1 MSKKE
6 YELVMGLEVHVE
18 LKTKTKIFCNCT
30 TEFGGEPNSH
40 CCPVC
45 MGFPGALPVL
55 NEEVVNY
62 AIRAGIAT
70 NCEITRSGRQDRKHY
85 FYPDLPT
92 AYQISQ
98 DDLPICHN
106 GHLDI
111 EADGKT
117 SRIGITRIH
126 IEEDAGKL
134 VHKAEGG
141 TLVDYNRCGV
151 PLIEIVSEPDL
162 RSAEEVRA
170 YLQKLRAI
178 MMYIDV
184 SDCKMNEGS
193 FRCDVNLSVR
203 EKGEEEFGTRVE
215 MKNLNS
221 FQSIM
226 KAIEYESQ
234 RQINAIEDGVELIQ
248 ETRRFD
254 QNTSKTYSMRKKE
267 NAHDYRYLPDP
278 DLMPIIIDDN
288 RIQKI
293 KDELPELPDVRK
305 ALYIK
310 EYGLSSYDAEQ
321 LISSKEVANYF
332 EQAAKKVKNTKILAN
347 ILISEIFRL
356 TGIEEFKVP
365 FSPEYLAELVNL
377 IEDGSINSSTSKK
390 IIEDMWKEPRSPR
403 EIVKEKGLE
412 QINDEDTLLPIIDEV
427 ISKNQRAVKEY
438 IDGNEKALQSLIG
451 QVMGRTK
458 GKANPQLTIEIIKD
472 RLNKYS

>member
-18 LKTKTKIFCNCT
+18 LKTDTKIFCNCT

-45 MGFPGALPVL
+45 MGLPGALPVL

-62 AIRAGIAT
+62 AIRAGVAT
-70 NCEITRSGRQDRKHY
+70 NCEITRTGRQDRKHY

-98 DDLPICHN
+98 DDRPICHN
-106 GHLDI
+106 GYLDI
-111 EADGKT
+111 ETDGKVKK
-117 SRIGITRIH
+117 IGITRIH

-134 VHKAEGG
+134 VHRDEGG

-203 EKGEEEFGTRVE
+203 EKGEEKFGTRAE

-226 KAIEYESQ
+226 RAIEYESQ
-234 RQINAIEDGVELIQ
+234 RQINAIEAGEVLVQ

-254 QNTSKTYSMRKKE
+254 QNTGKTYSMRKKE
-267 NAHDYRYLPDP
+267 DAHDYRYLPDP
-278 DLMPIIIDDN
+278 DLMPIVIDDE
-288 RIQKI
+288 RIEKI
-293 KDELPELPDVRK
+293 RRELPELPDARK
-305 ALYIK
+305 KFYIEK
-310 EYGLSSYDAEQ
+310 YGLSSYDAEQ

-332 EQAAKKVKNTKILAN
+332 EEGAKTAKNPKILAN

-356 TGIEEFKVP
+356 TGVEEFHVP

-377 IEDGSINSSTSKK
+377 IDSGTINSSTSKK
-390 IIEDMWKEPRSPR
+390 IIEDMWKEPKSPV

-412 QINDEDTLLPIIDEV
+412 QINDSHVLLPIIEQ
-427 ISKNQRAVKEY
+427 IIEKNQRAVNEY

-458 GKANPQLTIEIIKD
+458 GKANPQLTIELFKEK
-472 RLNKYS
+472 LNR

>member
-18 LKTKTKIFCNCT
+18 LKTDTKIFCNCT

-45 MGFPGALPVL
+45 MGLPGALPVL
-55 NEEVVNY
+55 NEKVVNY
-62 AIRAGIAT
+62 AIRAGVAT
-70 NCEITRSGRQDRKHY
+70 NCKITRTGRQDRKHY

-98 DDLPICHN
+98 DDRPICHN
-106 GHLDI
+106 GYLDI
-111 EADGKT
+111 EADGKVKK
-117 SRIGITRIH
+117 IGITRIH

-134 VHKAEGG
+134 VHKDEGG

-203 EKGEEEFGTRVE
+203 EKGEEEFGTRIE

-226 KAIEYESQ
+226 RAIEYESQ
-234 RQINAIEDGVELIQ
+234 RQINAIEAREILVQ

-254 QNTSKTYSMRKKE
+254 QNTGKTYSMRKKE
-267 NAHDYRYLPDP
+267 DAHDYRYLPDP
-278 DLMPIIIDDN
+278 DLMPIVIDDE
-288 RIQKI
+288 RIEKI
-293 KDELPELPDVRK
+293 RKELPELPDARK
-305 ALYIK
+305 AFYIDK
-310 EYGLSSYDAEQ
+310 YGLSSYDAEQ

-332 EQAAKKVKNTKILAN
+332 EEGAKIAKNPKILAN
-347 ILISEIFRL
+347 ILISEIFRM
-356 TGIEEFKVP
+356 TGVEEFHVP
-365 FSPEYLAELVNL
+365 FSPGYLAELVNL
-377 IEDGSINSSTSKK
+377 IDSGTINSSTSKK
-390 IIEDMWKEPRSPR
+390 IIEDMWKDPKSPV

-412 QINDEDTLLPIIDEV
+412 QINDSHVLLPIIEQ
-427 ISKNQRAVKEY
+427 IIEKNQRAVNEY

-458 GKANPQLTIEIIKD
+458 GKANPQLTIELFKEK
-472 RLNKYS
+472 LNR